1 MIYNSFTSD
10 SSKANSETIVWMSV
24 ENNSVFK
31 KITCTARCRISRA
44 FLKSYSLAP
53 VFLSPTWSCK

>member
-24 ENNSVFK
+24 ENSVLK